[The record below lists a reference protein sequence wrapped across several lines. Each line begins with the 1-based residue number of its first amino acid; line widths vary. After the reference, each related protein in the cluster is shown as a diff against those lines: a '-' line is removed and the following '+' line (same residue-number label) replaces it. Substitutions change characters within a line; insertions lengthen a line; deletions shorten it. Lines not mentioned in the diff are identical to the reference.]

1 MKKKR
6 TCFFAFLLMVSIC
19 LPSMVFIYYQARQAY
34 VRFEMEEKLEKEK
47 LQKIR
52 IPAHKVV
59 WYKKNKELIV
69 EGNLFDVKEERL
81 MRDGSIEFTGLF
93 DFEET
98 EIAKRL
104 NDLQKNRG
112 ADPDNIAVKYASIL
126 LFLEQSPNIRL
137 AHYNPPQI
145 LFNSFRETSQP
156 SPDLPIPYPPPRA

>member
-137 AHYNPPQI
+137 AHYSPPQI
-145 LFNSFRETSQP
+145 LYNSFRETSQP
-156 SPDLPIPYPPPRA
+156 SPDLPILYPPPRV